1 MLQLDIEKLNRV
13 LKQVIENLY
22 PLVKYKEN
30 IYVSI
35 NSVEFD
41 FAIDDTG
48 KTYAI
53 SGCYGYTPTTTEL
66 KAFGRDFNCLFDTS
80 WSWDFLAGYFTATLI
95 EQELKD

>member
-1 MLQLDIEKLNRV
+1 MLQLDIEKVNRV

-22 PLVKYKEN
+22 PWIKDKEN

-48 KTYAI
+48 KIYVI
-53 SGCYGYTPTTTEL
+53 NGCYGYRPTTNEL
-66 KAFGRDFNCLFDTS
+66 KAFENDFNCLFDTS
-80 WSWDFLAGYFTATLI
+80 WSWDFLAGYFTASI
-95 EQELKD
+95 VEHELEK